1 MSRPPKVD
9 EYRRYAVVA
18 ANQQEAVLV
27 AQQMAAC
34 TSVMP
39 VYSEWESSH
48 RAGPVDP
55 FGAMD
60 CSCWAL
66 PWSEDV
72 SQQQDEM
79 DVPYGRPPKAEPVWQ
94 LNEACPWHGTP
105 PLTSGPRPPVGVG
118 VGANGFLCRK
128 HGVDDCFC
136 SGPPDYTIA
145 TATGA
150 IVPVELRRKPPC
162 TCGNPDGPHISGA
175 DSLVCTPNAP
185 EPQDV
190 PHLCETSR
198 CWQDCRDRT
207 DAANDTVVGLMSPGR
222 VACRWC
228 PWSTEYADE
237 IGGYRDL
244 VAHWASG
251 ACNKGDDECNSA
263 SPPKPT
269 WRRRLRGWIPWP
281 EPGNF

>member
-1 MSRPPKVD
+1 MAGGLREGAGTLIHYVTVGVAMSRPPKVD

-48 RAGPVDP
+48 RAGPVEP

-60 CSCWAL
+60 CSCWHI
-66 PWSEDV
+66 PWSEDL
-72 SQQQDEM
+72 QRFIDPET
-79 DVPYGRPPKAEPVWQ
+79 WQ

-105 PLTSGPRPPVGVG
+105 PVTAGPRPV
-118 VGANGFLCRK
+118 AREQ
-128 HGVDDCFC
+128 
-136 SGPPDYTIA
+136 A
-145 TATGA
+145 
-150 IVPVELRRKPPC
+150 
-162 TCGNPDGPHISGA
+162 
-175 DSLVCTPNAP
+175 
-185 EPQDV
+185 QDV

-207 DAANDTVVGLMSPGR
+207 DKVREKAELDAIGMHPIGVLSPGR

-228 PWSTEYADE
+228 PWSAEYADE
-237 IGGYRDL
+237 IRGYRDL

-251 ACNKGDDECNSA
+251 DCNKGDDECNSA
-263 SPPKPT
+263 SPPQ
-269 WRRRLRGWIPWP
+269 RAPWWKRWLLP
-281 EPGNF
+281 RPYRQD